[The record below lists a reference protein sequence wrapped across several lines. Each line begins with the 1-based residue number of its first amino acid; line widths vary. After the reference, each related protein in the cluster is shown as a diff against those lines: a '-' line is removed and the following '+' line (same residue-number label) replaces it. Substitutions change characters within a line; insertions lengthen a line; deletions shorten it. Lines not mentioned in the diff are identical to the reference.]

1 MHIII
6 FVTAANK
13 KEAKIIA
20 ESLIREKLA
29 ACVNIVAKVDSLF
42 WWKQSIERAAE
53 ILLIIKSRRD
63 KFSRIVKLVKKLHSY
78 QVPEIIALP
87 IIAGDKKYLRWI
99 DATVR

>member
-13 KEAKIIA
+13 KEAKVIA

-87 IIAGDKKYLRWI
+87 IIAGEKKYLRWI